1 MAEMSI
7 QIGKGEAV
15 KLVKP
20 DAELTELEMFLLEVK
35 AKRNNLLAESD
46 INVLP
51 DRGLSD
57 AKVVEWKTYRQSLR
71 DFDFSY
77 ERNAEINWPPKP
89 E

>member
-7 QIGKGEAV
+7 QIGKGDIA

-20 DAELTELEMFLLEVK
+20 DAELTELEMFLLDVK
-35 AKRNNLLAESD
+35 AQRNNLLAESD

-57 AKVVEWKTYRQSLR
+57 EKVAEWKIYRQSLR

-77 ERNAEINWPPKP
+77 ERNAKINWPAKP